1 MSNILKY
8 PSDLDSNNLYKH
20 RIQFKNKVHQNQSN
34 QSRYG
39 EKSVHLYM
47 PADALKTSYSQTF
60 ADTDL
65 GAFGNL
71 ARNFSQDKIDQ
82 VATAAT
88 SGNVDRM
95 MSTLANIGLDKSNQ
109 RAVTQALVKGAVK
122 QVIGGETGA
131 GTVAALTGKV
141 GAIINPFK
149 AVMYTGP
156 GGFRTF
162 SFTFIMQPENKNE
175 ADTIKEIVRFFKYNM
190 HPGLSNLEWD
200 AVKASHHRDAK
211 DARSETGKITTSAYL
226 TYPDTFEI
234 KLQPQ
239 GKEQTTN
246 STKNSLFKIKPCFL
260 ESFNVDYS
268 TSGGPAFFD
277 NDGSPATTTIA
288 MQFKETE
295 LMTRQSIDQGY

>member
-162 SFTFIMQPENKNE
+162 SFTFIMQPENSNE

-200 AVKASHHRDAK
+200 AVSGSHHRDAQ
-211 DARSETGKITTSAYL
+211 DARSETGSITTSAYL

-234 KLQPQ
+234 KLQPH
-239 GKEQTTN
+239 GKQQTN

-277 NDGSPATTTIA
+277 DNDGSPATTTIA

-295 LMTRQSIDQGY
+295 LMTRQSIDQGF